1 MIVYR
6 IRNKLDGKMYI
17 GQTKY
22 SLKKRWGEHCYQ
34 WSDCR
39 YLSRAIKKHGKG
51 GFEVSVLAR
60 CNSLEEMNHREAYYI
75 KLFKTLAPNGYNL
88 TTGGDNSKMSEET
101 KKIISKNSKK
111 MWANGKGVSRKGL
124 KNSEES
130 KLKVAAAL
138 KGHLVSEETREKMSL
153 RRMGG
158 TAWNKGQTKETNP
171 SVKRTS
177 EKLKG
182 KPLTPECKQKLS
194 DSHKGQKA
202 WNEGIAMSEKSKKK
216 MSNSKKGKKRVY
228 LDSGKWKFE

>member
-1 MIVYR
+1 M

-22 SLKKRWGEHCYQ
+22 SLEKRWGEHCYQ

-60 CNSLEEMNHREAYYI
+60 CNSLEEMNYREAYYI
-75 KLFKTLAPNGYNL
+75 KLFKTLVPNGYNL
-88 TTGGDNSKMSEET
+88 TTGGDNSKMSKET
-101 KKIISKNSKK
+101 LQIISENSKK
-111 MWANGKGVSRKGL
+111 MWAEGKGRGRQKGS

-130 KLKVAAAL
+130 KLKAAAAL
-138 KGHLVSEETREKMSL
+138 KGHSVSEETREKMSS

-158 TAWNKGQTKETNP
+158 TAWNKGQTKETNV
-171 SVKRTS
+171 SIKSTS

-182 KPLTPECKQKLS
+182 KSLTPEHVQKLS